1 MQSQQ
6 IKVFIA
12 GICSL
17 VLTMGIARFAY
28 TPLLQVM
35 QDANIVNDA
44 VGGWLAA
51 LNYVGY
57 LSGTIIAASISNLIL
72 KDKLY
77 RMSLIIAVI
86 STIAMAWTENWVI
99 WAIWRYLAGLTSAG
113 GLLLGSGLIMNWL
126 MRNGYNMNMGVHFG
140 GVGLG
145 IVVSAIAVEFMLP
158 TYNWAEQ
165 WDLFA
170 ILGLILAIPAWCWL
184 PIPDGHD
191 VTKSGQQLSDKLPD
205 AKWLRLLSL
214 SYFCVGIAYVIY
226 ATFLVVI
233 VNNREELIG
242 YGNLAWFLVGL
253 TMIPCCYIWEKV
265 AYRTGDFLAFLMAYI
280 MMTVSIAILIFDVP
294 LWLIAVSALLY
305 GGSMMGIVSMMLTL
319 VGKLAPTKP
328 AKLMGKVSIYYAIAQ
343 IIGPAFAGY
352 MAEISGN
359 YYAVMLY
366 STIIM
371 LIGIALLVRLKLAK
385 TNLI

>member
-17 VLTMGIARFAY
+17 VITMGIARFAY

-165 WDLFA
+165 WELFA

>member
-44 VGGWLAA
+44 VRRWLPA

-165 WDLFA
+165 WELFA

-191 VTKSGQQLSDKLPD
+191 VTKSGQQLSDQLPD

-319 VGKLAPTKP
+319 VGKLAPTRP

>member
-165 WDLFA
+165 WELFA